1 MTSIAIIGSGP
12 AGCYL
17 ADQLLRLIP
26 DASIDVLEKL
36 PVPFGLIRYGVAP
49 DHQST
54 KVVSRLFD
62 RVLAREQVGFFGNVE
77 VGRDVRLDEL
87 MSLYDAVILATGA
100 ARDRRLGI
108 PGEDLPGVTG
118 SGSFVGWYNRHP
130 HAVASVARDVRSA
143 VIIGNGNVALDVARM
158 LAKSP
163 EEFAGS
169 DVAREFLAWLT
180 AQPLETIHLVGRRS
194 AAEARF
200 SDHELAE
207 LGTLQR
213 ARPVVSDPASLTGDT
228 AVVKTLRGF
237 AESAARDTPVTINFH
252 FNLTPT
258 EFAGDGRLQDVQF
271 RSATGQTVILPAQ
284 LAVACIGYEVLPCCS
299 LATVNGVFAN
309 QDGKVAERLYVVGW
323 AKRGPSGIIPTNR
336 VEAQQLAQ
344 KIAQETQSEERPGGA
359 GLRKLLQERNVR
371 WVDYAGWRR
380 IDAAELAR
388 AAAGRAREKFTSPDE
403 MLDAAVGP

>member
-1 MTSIAIIGSGP
+1 
-12 AGCYL
+12 
-17 ADQLLRLIP
+17 
-26 DASIDVLEKL
+26 
-36 PVPFGLIRYGVAP
+36 
-49 DHQST
+49 
-54 KVVSRLFD
+54 
-62 RVLAREQVGFFGNVE
+62 
-77 VGRDVRLDEL
+77 
-87 MSLYDAVILATGA
+87 
-100 ARDRRLGI
+100 
-108 PGEDLPGVTG
+108 
-118 SGSFVGWYNRHP
+118 
-130 HAVASVARDVRSA
+130 

-169 DVAREFLAWLT
+169 DVAGEFMAWLT
-180 AQPLETIHLVGRRS
+180 AQPLKTIHLVGRRA

-237 AESAARDTPVTINFH
+237 AESVARDTPVTINFH

-258 EFAGDGRLQDVQF
+258 EFAGDGRLQEVRF
-271 RSATGQTVILPAQ
+271 RSANGQTVILPAQ

-299 LATVNGVFAN
+299 VAPVNGVFAN

-323 AKRGPSGIIPTNR
+323 AKRGPSGTIPTNR

-344 KIAQETQSEERPGGA
+344 KIAQETQSGERPGGA
-359 GLRKLLQERNVR
+359 GLRKLLQERNAR
-371 WVDYAGWRR
+371 WVDYTGWRR